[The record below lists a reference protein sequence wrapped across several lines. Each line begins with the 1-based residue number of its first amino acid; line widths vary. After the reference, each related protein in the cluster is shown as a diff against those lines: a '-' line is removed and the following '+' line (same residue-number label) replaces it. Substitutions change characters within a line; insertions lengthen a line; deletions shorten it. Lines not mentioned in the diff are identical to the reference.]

1 MRAFLTNVLFRSNPE
16 RHRDKPKKGLKVAE
30 PEIAREGWPLT
41 SRQMECLER
50 FWQRKNAK
58 EIALELGISHE
69 TVEIHLKRCRQ
80 RLGTATSIDAARM
93 VFGDHEQVTVR
104 PYYDPTG
111 IPAHDDPLQLGP
123 TPTAHTFW
131 GVASEQAPINRFGAV
146 ATLAIVLAVAI
157 VSIGAVALLITAGQG
172 IVQLGSAMGF

>member
-1 MRAFLTNVLFRSNPE
+1 M
-16 RHRDKPKKGLKVAE
+16 AE
-30 PEIAREGWPLT
+30 PEIAHEGWPLT

-69 TVEIHLKRCRQ
+69 TVEIHLKKCRQ

-111 IPAHDDPLQLGP
+111 IPAHGDALHLGP
-123 TPTAHTFW
+123 TPTAQQTFW
-131 GVASEQAPINRFGAV
+131 RVASKQAPINRFGAV
-146 ATLAIVLAVAI
+146 ATLAIILAVA
-157 VSIGAVALLITAGQG
+157 VASIGAVALLVAASQG

>member
-1 MRAFLTNVLFRSNPE
+1 M
-16 RHRDKPKKGLKVAE
+16 AE
-30 PEIAREGWPLT
+30 PESAHEGWPLT

-80 RLGTATSIDAARM
+80 RLNTATSIDAARM

-111 IPAHDDPLQLGP
+111 VSAYDDPLQLGP
-123 TPTAHTFW
+123 DPTAPKSFW
-131 GVASEQAPINRFGAV
+131 RAASEQDPINRFGAV
-146 ATLAIVLAVAI
+146 ATLAIVLTVAFA
-157 VSIGAVALLITAGQG
+157 SIGAVALLITASQG
-172 IVQLGSAMGF
+172 IVQLGRAMGF